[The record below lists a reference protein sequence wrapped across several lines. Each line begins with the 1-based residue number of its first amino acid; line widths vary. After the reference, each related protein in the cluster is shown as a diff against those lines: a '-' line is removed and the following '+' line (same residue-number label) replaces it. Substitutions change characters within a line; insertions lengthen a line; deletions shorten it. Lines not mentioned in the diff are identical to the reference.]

1 MEIRRQNTV
10 VSGQCSVV
18 RKGLTRLILFLLVTV
33 HFSLITVFTGCQQE
47 GAPPKPPAAEVK
59 KEATKSEVA
68 PVAGE
73 AKKEEKAPP
82 KADEVKPQ
90 RNPFKT
96 FIVKSTDRPP
106 VVTPKTPLQRYEL
119 EHLKLVAIMW
129 GINSPVAMVET
140 PDGKGYSIKKGYLI
154 GNREGRVKR
163 IEKDRVIVEERFT
176 EAGGEVVTNEFE
188 IKLPM
193 PKGEE
198 ELR

>member
-1 MEIRRQNTV
+1 MAQTKKEV
-10 VSGQCSVV
+10 P
-18 RKGLTRLILFLLVTV
+18 KP
-33 HFSLITVFTGCQQE
+33 E
-47 GAPPKPPAAEVK
+47 AAPP
-59 KEATKSEVA
+59 VA
-68 PVAGE
+68 E

-96 FIVKSTDRPP
+96 FIVKATERPS
-106 VVTPKTPLQRYEL
+106 VVAPKTPLQRYEL
-119 EHLKLVAIMW
+119 EQLKLVAIMW
-129 GINSPVAMVET
+129 GINSPAAMVET